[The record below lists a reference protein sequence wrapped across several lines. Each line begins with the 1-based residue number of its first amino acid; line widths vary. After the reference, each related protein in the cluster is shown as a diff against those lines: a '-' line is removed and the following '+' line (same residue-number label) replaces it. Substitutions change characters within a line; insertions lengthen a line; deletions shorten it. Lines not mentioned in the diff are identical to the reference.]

1 MSNSAVI
8 FTPMRHDS
16 WWQRAHHEDC
26 SHHRD
31 FSVIAGDVVK
41 ALWHRFAHGNNVLL
55 KFQEDA
61 MHGPHPI
68 RPIEDAEPDPTGAT
82 HVARDCAGLN
92 FYQIDRG
99 LRDLL
104 PLYLADADHQ
114 RLQPHLHRL
123 GALAGGRLDE
133 LARIADKH
141 PPVLHARDRFG
152 RDEDWIDYHPA
163 YREME
168 TIAFGDF
175 QFHAMSHRG
184 GTLGSNQPLPA
195 VAKYALQY
203 LFVQAEFGLM
213 CPISV
218 TDTSIHLIR
227 KFASPEL
234 KDYLLPKMLSA
245 DPATLW
251 KGTQF
256 ITERSGGSDVG
267 AIETV
272 ARLENG
278 VWRLTGDKWFCS
290 HTDADVALLLAR
302 PEGAPFGTKGLALFA
317 LPRRLKDGRRNSYRI
332 VRLKDKLGTRSMA
345 SGEIRLEGAVAYL
358 VGEQDRGLKQM
369 MEQVN
374 LSRLSHGVRAAAMMR
389 RCVNEA
395 MVAAQTRTAFGETV
409 VNYPLLRRQLLK
421 LVVPTEQALSM
432 VLFAASSMDQANAGS
447 ADAQSL
453 VRILTPLLKFR
464 ACRDN
469 IPVATGS
476 MEVRGGNGYIEEW
489 VHARLVRDAHIG
501 VLWEGTSNINALDII
516 KRAVG
521 KSRAHLIL
529 GAALRRRLD
538 EATALPAG
546 FRDRLRLALE
556 RALAFAEQVAAEP
569 RAEKT
574 ARLAAS
580 ALYHATSAVLLAWEG
595 SRSGVDARRAL
606 LARFV
611 LEYRLTAQDPLA
623 LPNDAWEREATDIV
637 LGEAPALLARVATLL
652 DS

>member
-1 MSNSAVI
+1 M
-8 FTPMRHDS
+8 
-16 WWQRAHHEDC
+16 
-26 SHHRD
+26 
-31 FSVIAGDVVK
+31 K
-41 ALWHRFAHGNNVLL
+41 
-55 KFQEDA
+55 A
-61 MHGPHPI
+61 MHGPQTI
-68 RPIEDAEPDPTGAT
+68 RPIEDATVGSAPAGGAD
-82 HVARDCAGLN
+82 HIARDCAGLN
-92 FYQIDRG
+92 FYEIDRG
-99 LRDLL
+99 LRELL
-104 PLYLADADHQ
+104 PLYLARDDYRQLA
-114 RLQPHLHRL
+114 PHFHRL
-123 GALAGGRLDE
+123 GGLAGGRLDE
-133 LARIADKH
+133 LARIADKN

-168 TIAFGDF
+168 GIAFADF
-175 QFHAMSHRG
+175 QFHAMSHRSG
-184 GTLGSNQPLPA
+184 ALGMSRSLPA

-227 KFASPEL
+227 KFASAEL
-234 KDYLLPKMLSA
+234 KDYLLPKMLSGEL
-245 DPATLW
+245 ATLW

-256 ITERSGGSDVG
+256 MTERAGGSDVG

-272 ARLENG
+272 ARLEDG

-290 HTDADVALLLAR
+290 HADADVALLLAR
-302 PEGAPFGTKGLALFA
+302 PEGAPSGTKGLALFA

-345 SGEIRLEGAVAYL
+345 SGEIRLEGALAYL
-358 VGEQDRGLKQM
+358 VGEQDSGFKQM

-395 MVAAQTRTAFGETV
+395 MIAARTRTAFGEII

-421 LVVPTEQALSM
+421 LVAPTEQALSM
-432 VLFAASSMDQANAGS
+432 MLFAAGAMDKANAGS
-447 ADAQSL
+447 SEAQSL
-453 VRILTPLLKFR
+453 LRILTPLLKFR

-469 IPVATGS
+469 IPVATGA

-521 KSRAHLIL
+521 KSGAHRIL
-529 GAALRRRLD
+529 GAALTRRLD
-538 EATALPAG
+538 QAASLPAG
-546 FRDRLRLALE
+546 FRDRLKLALE
-556 RALAFAEQVAAEP
+556 RALALAEQVAAEP
-569 RAEKT
+569 SAET
-574 ARLAAS
+574 AARLAAS
-580 ALYHATSAVLLAWEG
+580 ALYHATSAILLAWEA
-595 SRSGVDARRAL
+595 SQPDVDARRAL

-611 LEYRLTAQDPLA
+611 LKYRLTAQDPLA
-623 LPNDAWEREATDIV
+623 PLNEAWEREATDIV
-637 LGEAPALLARVATLL
+637 LCDEPASMARVATLL

>member
-1 MSNSAVI
+1 
-8 FTPMRHDS
+8 
-16 WWQRAHHEDC
+16 
-26 SHHRD
+26 
-31 FSVIAGDVVK
+31 
-41 ALWHRFAHGNNVLL
+41 
-55 KFQEDA
+55 
-61 MHGPHPI
+61 MHAPPS
-68 RPIEDAEPDPTGAT
+68 RKSFDRTGAD
-82 HVARDCAGLN
+82 HIAPDCAGQN
-92 FYQIDRG
+92 FYVIDRG

-104 PLYLADADHQ
+104 RLYLAPDDLA
-114 RLQPHLHRL
+114 RLEPHFDRL

-141 PPVLHARDRFG
+141 PPVLNARDAFG
-152 RDEDWIDYHPA
+152 RDEDWIDYHSS
-163 YREME
+163 YRDME
-168 TIAFGDF
+168 KIAFGDF
-175 QFHAMSHRG
+175 QFHAMSHRA
-184 GTLGSNQPLPA
+184 GTLGMDRPLPA

-227 KFASPEL
+227 KFASAEL
-234 KDYLLPKMLSA
+234 KDYLLPKMLSN
-245 DPATLW
+245 DPANQW

-256 ITERSGGSDVG
+256 MTERAGGSDVG
-267 AIETV
+267 AIETL
-272 ARLENG
+272 ARCEDG
-278 VWRLTGDKWFCS
+278 EWRLYGDKWFCS
-290 HTDADVALLLAR
+290 HADADVALLLAR
-302 PEGAPFGTKGLALFA
+302 PEGAPAGTRGLALFA

-358 VGEQDRGLKQM
+358 VGDAKAGLKQM

-395 MVAAQTRTAFGETV
+395 LVCARTRSAFGKTIID
-409 VNYPLLRRQLLK
+409 YPLLRRQLLK
-421 LVVPTEQALSM
+421 ITVPTEAALSM
-432 VLFAASSMDQANAGS
+432 FLFAANAMDRANAGS
-447 ADAQSL
+447 KDAENL
-453 VRILTPLLKFR
+453 LRILTPLLKFR

-469 IPVATGS
+469 IPVATGA

-489 VHARLVRDAHIG
+489 VNARLVRDAHIG

-516 KRAVG
+516 QRAVG
-521 KSRAHLIL
+521 KSAAHRML
-529 GAALRRRLD
+529 GTALKHKLD
-538 EATALPAG
+538 EAAALPKG
-546 FRDRLRLALE
+546 FRDCLTLALE

-569 RAEKT
+569 DAEAT

-580 ALYHATSAVLLAWEG
+580 GLYHITSAILLAWEG
-595 SRSGVDARRAL
+595 SQPGVDARRAL

-611 LEYRLTAQDPLA
+611 LEHRLTARDPLA
-623 LPNDAWEREATDIV
+623 PANDDWERDSIDIV
-637 LGEAPALLARVATLL
+637 LGEEPASPARVATLL